1 MPYFI
6 IKAGSFNL
14 ADNPDMS
21 VKQNASLTS
30 FKDKYFFVAFIHFNI
45 GKSAPRTIISNAPR
59 MTVPL

>member
-6 IKAGSFNL
+6 IKAGIFNL

-45 GKSAPRTIISNAPR
+45 PQFGIRNS
-59 MTVPL
+59 L

>member
-6 IKAGSFNL
+6 IKAGIFNL

-30 FKDKYFFVAFIHFNI
+30 LRTNI
-45 GKSAPRTIISNAPR
+45 F
-59 MTVPL
+59 L